1 MGVTGT
7 VLGAGASGGLLTGE
21 FLSGEDGKG
30 LPVGTL
36 RA

>member
-1 MGVTGT
+1 MTGA
-7 VLGAGASGGLLTGE
+7 VLGAGVSGGLLTGE
-21 FLSGEDGKG
+21 CLSGEDGKG